1 MASTSRWG
9 TTSSSTINRISQS
22 VLRNLRT
29 ISFRTLATLNRPA
42 SYRTGGSD
50 GLASR
55 MSWRRRI
62 VLTPPSPRV
71 GTATKILLGLL
82 THPLQGGPDGE
93 NQIFHP
99 PIFWIRRGGV
109 GGRGDGG
116 GGGA

>member
-62 VLTPPSPRV
+62 VLNPTSPRV

-82 THPLQGGPDGE
+82 THPLQRGPDCKD
-93 NQIFHP
+93 QIFHSSV
-99 PIFWIRRGGV
+99 FWVGWEVLGERRDRV
-109 GGRGDGG
+109 R
-116 GGGA
+116 AK